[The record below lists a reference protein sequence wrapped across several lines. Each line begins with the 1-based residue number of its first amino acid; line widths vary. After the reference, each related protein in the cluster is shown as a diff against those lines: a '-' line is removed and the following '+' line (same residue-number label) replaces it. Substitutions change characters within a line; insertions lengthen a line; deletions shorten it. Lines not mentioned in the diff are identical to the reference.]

1 MKKLILKINVF
12 LFLFLRL
19 DGEFCKSSLCF
30 TGIRVF
36 LFFVFFF
43 FVIDLLWS
51 YDNWLHSIIFNFVQC
66 NHNFLKFSLF
76 RVSYSFSRCCFS
88 FL

>member
-1 MKKLILKINVF
+1 MNFANQVSVLVVLGF
-12 LFLFLRL
+12 
-19 DGEFCKSSLCF
+19 
-30 TGIRVF
+30 F
-36 LFFVFFF
+36 LFFVFF

>member
-19 DGEFCKSSLCF
+19 DGEFCKSSFCF
-30 TGIRVF
+30 SGIRVF
-36 LFFVFFF
+36 LFFVF

-51 YDNWLHSIIFNFVQC
+51 YDNWLHSIIFNFV
-66 NHNFLKFSLF
+66 
-76 RVSYSFSRCCFS
+76 
-88 FL
+88 

>member
-1 MKKLILKINVF
+1 MNFANQVYVLLVLGFFCF
-12 LFLFLRL
+12 L
-19 DGEFCKSSLCF
+19 
-30 TGIRVF
+30 
-36 LFFVFFF
+36 FFF
-43 FVIDLLWS
+43 FVIYLLWS